1 MQKPRQNTYEL
12 TDAYSLRITRPAT
25 EVLSEIYSLTTILQP
40 LDSMSDS
47 LEEAVQTYSARFEFN
62 RFEKIPVQLEVE
74 MHTSTEQ
81 SGLFQKTNAAWT
93 RLDRRD
99 HIAPVDITTIRLEG

>member
-1 MQKPRQNTYEL
+1 MQKPRQNRYEI
-12 TDAYSLRITRPAT
+12 TDAYSLRINRPAP
-25 EVLSEIYSLTTILQP
+25 EVLSEIYSLTTILKP
-40 LDSMSDS
+40 LDSVSGS

-62 RFEKIPVQLEVE
+62 RFEKIPVQIEVE
-74 MHTSTEQ
+74 MHNSTEQ
-81 SGLFQKTNAAWT
+81 NGLFEKTNIAWT